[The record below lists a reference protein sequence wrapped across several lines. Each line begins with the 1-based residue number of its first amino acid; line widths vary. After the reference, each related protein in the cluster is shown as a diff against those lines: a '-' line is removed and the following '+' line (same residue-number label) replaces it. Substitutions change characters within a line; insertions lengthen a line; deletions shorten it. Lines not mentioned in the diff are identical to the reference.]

1 MENITIVIAI
11 TIILPIVYGLFY
23 NLKEKEEKKIIY
35 GAEFTVKSSKVITLF
50 FFIWMVICL
59 LGMIGTVIFVITT
72 EEPNKNQM
80 FWIMEILLLIFFLLG
95 ALGFFVCKYNYL
107 VIKENGIYVK
117 KMFKK
122 DKLIKYSDITYISN
136 NSFGFGQLSVY
147 DSNGIPLFEIDHYH
161 LGIEQLDN
169 KLRNKGYMILPNP
182 YPSEDM
188 KNNKKFQ
195 WYKKLSSAKVG
206 FWCFLLFG
214 IASLLLGTL
223 IVSQIG
229 FKSYEN
235 YEVVGVVDTYSVSEE
250 TLKIHLE
257 NDDKTY
263 YINNIVYDEL
273 NEDIFDVLT
282 ENTYIKLHVSYKDEY
297 ERYNISQIE
306 INKIIYLNMESAELA
321 EYSNYKYSLIVSYV
335 FIGFGVILVILGV
348 FCSLKIKKLC
358 KIDLIK

>member
-35 GAEFTVKSSKVITLF
+35 GAEFTVKSSKVITLY

-195 WYKKLSSAKVG
+195 CYKKLSSAKV
-206 FWCFLLFG
+206 
-214 IASLLLGTL
+214 
-223 IVSQIG
+223 G